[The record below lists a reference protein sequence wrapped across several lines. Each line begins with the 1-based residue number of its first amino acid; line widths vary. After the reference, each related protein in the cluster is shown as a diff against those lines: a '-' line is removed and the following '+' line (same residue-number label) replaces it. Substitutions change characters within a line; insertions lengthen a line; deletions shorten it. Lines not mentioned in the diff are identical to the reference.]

1 MRKLFFLFL
10 TSFFVVALSAQK
22 TDKKLFIKVQALIK
36 DFHGDIGIY
45 IKDLNTKKI
54 VAFNADTIF
63 PTASIIKLPIL
74 IGVMN
79 KINKGE
85 LMYHQRLVY
94 KDSLVY
100 AGEDLLASFK
110 NNETI
115 ELSKLM
121 MLMLTMSDNTASLW
135 LQTLAGTGTEINRL
149 LDSIG
154 FQSTRINSRTPGREK
169 ERQLYGWGQS
179 TPKEIA
185 TIFER
190 IDRREIVSK
199 SASDKMLRLLNRSY
213 FDEVALSQLP
223 PYATV
228 FTKYGAVDRSRNEAA
243 LVKGKKANY
252 VFCIMTKNNHDT
264 SWAKTNEAWELTRKL
279 SSMLWHYFERKD
291 SWQRS
296 IDADKFD

>member
-1 MRKLFFLFL
+1 
-10 TSFFVVALSAQK
+10 
-22 TDKKLFIKVQALIK
+22 
-36 DFHGDIGIY
+36 
-45 IKDLNTKKI
+45 
-54 VAFNADTIF
+54 
-63 PTASIIKLPIL
+63 
-74 IGVMN
+74 
-79 KINKGE
+79 
-85 LMYHQRLVY
+85 
-94 KDSLVY
+94 
-100 AGEDLLASFK
+100 
-110 NNETI
+110 
-115 ELSKLM
+115 
-121 MLMLTMSDNTASLW
+121 MLTMSDNTASLW

-169 ERQLYGWGQS
+169 ERELYGWGQS

-185 TIFER
+185 IIFER
-190 IDRREIVSK
+190 IDRREIVSN

-264 SWAKTNEAWELTRKL
+264 NWAKTNEAWELTRKL

-296 IDADKFD
+296 IDADRFD